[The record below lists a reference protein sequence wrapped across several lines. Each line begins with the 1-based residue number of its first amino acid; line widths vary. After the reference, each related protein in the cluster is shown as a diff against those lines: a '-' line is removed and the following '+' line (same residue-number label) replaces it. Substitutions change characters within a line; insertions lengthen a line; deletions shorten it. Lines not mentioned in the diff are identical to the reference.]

1 MLMNKRNLWMSLG
14 VAALGIILAALPGS
28 SARTQ
33 DPDQKARVKVHVQKC
48 AGEDCTQVVSKN
60 LDDQEELSSN
70 LQNLSELEEPEEH
83 DVQVFMGDSGGW
95 LGVETR
101 EVTAENVKELKLPA
115 ERGALVGKIIP
126 DSPAAKAGLKD
137 KDVITEVNGQRVEGT
152 AQFRRMIRE
161 IPAGRAAQ
169 LTVLRDGKAQSLAVT
184 LGKLESHDIPE
195 IMRSTAPGAFAFRI
209 PEVPEVGDLDEL
221 RTLGVLG
228 LGQPRLGI
236 DAEDLRGELGNYFG
250 APDGEGILVR
260 RVFDDS
266 PAAKAG
272 LKSGDVVTSVNGKR
286 VRSVRELREQL
297 TGNKEES
304 KSVKLGLL
312 RNKAELSLSV
322 EMPARTKREIHQRSE
337 RSNL

>member
-1 MLMNKRNLWMSLG
+1 MNTRNLWLSLG
-14 VAALGIILAALPGS
+14 VAGLGITLAALPGS
-28 SARTQ
+28 SARVQT
-33 DPDQKARVKVHVQKC
+33 PDNAAMAKVQAKQCAMEDMAQK
-48 AGEDCTQVVSKN
+48 VSRIADN
-60 LDDQEELSSN
+60 DEVLLTN
-70 LQNLSELEEPEEH
+70 LQNVYESQEPEEH
-83 DVQVFMGDSGGW
+83 DVQVFVGDGGSW

-161 IPAGRAAQ
+161 IPAGRPAQ
-169 LTVLRDGKAQSLAVT
+169 LTVLRDGKSQSLSVT
-184 LGKLESHDIPE
+184 LGKLQSHAMPE

-209 PEVPEVGDLDEL
+209 PDLPEVGDFDEL
-221 RTLGVLG
+221 RALGEVG
-228 LGQPRLGI
+228 IGQPRLGI

-272 LKSGDVVTSVNGKR
+272 LKSGDVITSVNGTR
-286 VRSVRELREQL
+286 VRNVRELRGQIA
-297 TGNKEES
+297 GNKEES
-304 KSVKLGLL
+304 KSVKVGLL
-312 RNKAELSLSV
+312 RNKAELSLTV
-322 EMPARTKREIHQRSE
+322 ELPSRAKKEIRQRSE
-337 RSNL
+337 RTNL

>member
-1 MLMNKRNLWMSLG
+1 
-14 VAALGIILAALPGS
+14 
-28 SARTQ
+28 
-33 DPDQKARVKVHVQKC
+33 
-48 AGEDCTQVVSKN
+48 
-60 LDDQEELSSN
+60 
-70 LQNLSELEEPEEH
+70 
-83 DVQVFMGDSGGW
+83 VQVFMGDSGGW